1 MHLSTKIIEI
11 SFWCDFCLY
20 LCWMFTDFILFYH
33 IYHCYAFLPPSSSFL
48 YFSGLYSFS
57 GYRNLSCGFHSFM
70 FMISLKSFFFRV
82 SINIYC
88 RSGIIVCTI
97 FSIFYFTR
105 INGAGSAN
113 CISCFWY
120 KIYYLWVFLE
130 NSLFF
135 SYYVWTKIAIISAK
149 KEN

>member
-1 MHLSTKIIEI
+1 MWFLFIFMLNVYRFH
-11 SFWCDFCLY
+11 
-20 LCWMFTDFILFYH
+20 FIL
-33 IYHCYAFLPPSSSFL
+33 SF
-48 YFSGLYSFS
+48 
-57 GYRNLSCGFHSFM
+57 
-70 FMISLKSFFFRV
+70 ISLLCFLASLLFFFIFFGIVFFFRLSQFELWLSFVYVYDFTWVVFFRV

-88 RSGIIVCTI
+88 RSVIIVCGI

-105 INGAGSAN
+105 INGARSAN

-135 SYYVWTKIAIISAK
+135 LLRLNKNSCNIS
-149 KEN
+149 